1 MENLTP
7 RQQRFVS
14 EYLIDLNGTQAAIRA
29 GYSEKTAAEQA
40 SRLLTNVK
48 VQETIA
54 EARSRVAQ
62 KAEWSATDR
71 LLSLKAIHDASMEDD
86 RRTAIAAIAEANKM
100 QGSYAPIKQ
109 DHTSSDGT
117 MTPRPTTIRIVAAD
131 DGSNDNAST

>member
-14 EYLIDLNGTQAAIRA
+14 EYLIDLNATQAAIRA
-29 GYSEKTAAEQA
+29 GYSEKTARQVASENLTKPNIAEA
-40 SRLLTNVK
+40 
-48 VQETIA
+48 IA
-54 EARSRVAQ
+54 EARSRLAQ
-62 KAEWSATDR
+62 KAEWSAVDR

-109 DHTSSDGT
+109 DHTSSDGS
-117 MTPRPTTIRIVAAD
+117 MASKPTTIRIVAAD

>member
-14 EYLIDLNGTQAAIRA
+14 EYLIDLNATQAAIRA

-54 EARSRVAQ
+54 EARSRIAQ

-71 LLSLKAIHDASMEDD
+71 LLSLKAIHDASMDDD

-109 DHTSSDGT
+109 DHTSSDGS
-117 MTPRPTTIRIVAAD
+117 MASKPTTIRIVAAD